1 MVANLH
7 NWWLEVMV
15 NGGLVGFALYLAFY
29 LTLLRGQLQ
38 AVRGARDDFVRYL
51 GLAGGLSLIGFI
63 AGSLGP
69 STAIHFAPMWIT
81 FGLCMVTMVLAQ
93 REREGRLR

>member
-1 MVANLH
+1 V
-7 NWWLEVMV
+7 V
-15 NGGLVGFALYLAFY
+15 NGGLVGLALYLGFY

-38 AVRGARDDFVRYL
+38 ATRRARDGLVRYL
-51 GLAGGLSLIGFI
+51 GLAGGLALIGFV

-81 FGLCMVTMVLAQ
+81 FGLCMITMVLAR
-93 REREGRLR
+93 REEEGRLR